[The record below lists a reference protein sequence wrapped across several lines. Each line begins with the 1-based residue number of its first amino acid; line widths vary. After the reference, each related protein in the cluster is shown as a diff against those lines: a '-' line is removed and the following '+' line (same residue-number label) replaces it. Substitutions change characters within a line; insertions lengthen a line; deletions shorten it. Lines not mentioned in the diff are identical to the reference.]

1 MQMGHFLI
9 ELAFDQHL
17 REFLYVGGIVSNKKS
32 ELKLLIFEESDYLF
46 ASYLRRH

>member
-17 REFLYVGGIVSNKKS
+17 REFLYVGGIVSNKKVNS
-32 ELKLLIFEESDYLF
+32 SCLF
-46 ASYLRRH
+46 LRNQITFLHLT